1 MNTLRKSKKLSSYVL
16 KMICKICIHYHFN
29 LHFPPFEICTSDC
42 QYFFPDVLSFFS
54 SAKVCSVAPYLN
66 TFSLHFHFKAY
77 IYQKP
82 YTYRVFHSNCNFWA
96 KCVWQA
102 LHFFYFLEALS
113 FWLCTFCNRSPCW
126 KNWNIPRSTAS
137 KHFGGEMNFLA
148 FSHNTTAM
156 LKVMNCRFLGM
167 TVYYFA

>member
-1 MNTLRKSKKLSSYVL
+1 MYSLPPQFTFSTFRNLYIGLS
-16 KMICKICIHYHFN
+16 I
-29 LHFPPFEICTSDC
+29 
-42 QYFFPDVLSFFS
+42 FFPEVLSFFHL
-54 SAKVCSVAPYLN
+54 VCSIAPYLN

-82 YTYRVFHSNCNFWA
+82 YTGSFVQIVIFWA
-96 KCVWQA
+96 KRVWQA
-102 LHFFYFLEALS
+102 LQFFYFLEALS
-113 FWLCTFCNRSPCW
+113 FWYCTFCNRSPCR
-126 KNWNIPRSTAS
+126 KTEIFQGLLHLNILL
-137 KHFGGEMNFLA
+137 GEMNFLA

>member
-77 IYQKP
+77 IYQEP
-82 YTYRVFHSNCNFWA
+82 NTGSFVQIVIFWA

-102 LHFFYFLEALS
+102 LHFFYFLEAFS
-113 FWLCTFCNRSPCW
+113 FWFCTFCNNHPVE
-126 KNWNIPRSTAS
+126 KLKYS
-137 KHFGGEMNFLA
+137 K
-148 FSHNTTAM
+148 
-156 LKVMNCRFLGM
+156 
-167 TVYYFA
+167 VYCI